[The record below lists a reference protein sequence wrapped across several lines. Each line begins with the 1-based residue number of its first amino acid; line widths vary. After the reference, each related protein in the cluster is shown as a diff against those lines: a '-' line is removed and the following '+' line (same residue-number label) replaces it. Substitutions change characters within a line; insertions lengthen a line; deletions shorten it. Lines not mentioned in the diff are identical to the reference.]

1 MSSMMD
7 LGGHLE
13 IILAREWDLLAGAL
27 RGRWREP

>member
-7 LGGHLE
+7 VGGHLE
-13 IILAREWDLLAGAL
+13 IILAREWDSLAGAL